1 MISKQFEAFYR
12 KLNTEQKKAVDTI
25 EGPVMVIAGPGT
37 GKTQVLILRIA
48 KILLETQI
56 EPENI
61 LALTFTDS
69 AVYEMR
75 KRLVDL
81 IGTPGYRVEI
91 NTFHGF
97 CNKLIQ
103 HNPSEFEE
111 LVESESIEE
120 LGQLQIIESIL
131 EKNSFTHIKPFGA
144 PLHFAKSILHVIGDL
159 KKEGVSVKAF
169 AQGIKE
175 QEKDFDG
182 VEDLYNTKGP
192 YTGKMKGKYMTLQ
205 KKIEKNKELI
215 TVYKKY
221 EEALISQKKYD
232 YNDMLLKVLSSFEGN
247 KNLLLQM
254 QELFQYFLVDEHQD
268 TNKAQNKIIEYLCNY
283 YPNPNLFV
291 VGDEKQAIYR
301 FQGATLENFLYFKH
315 LYKDAT
321 LINLTKNYRST
332 QIILDAA
339 HSLIKHNSASQI
351 LLPDSFLS
359 AASLEKK
366 REIEIA
372 ELSSFYEEY
381 YYVAREIKK
390 KIKAGAN
397 PREIAILARNNRDID
412 PFAEVFENLS
422 IPYIV
427 ESDQNIFKDLTV
439 QKLLSLFY
447 AIDRLGSDIELVDV
461 MHIDVFEIDPIDIYK
476 LILFAREKHTFLWD
490 VLSLETYKKNVIL
503 KKQEKIEDFVKKITE
518 WKTISMNDTFD
529 NVFIGVLNDSG
540 FLKRILSHRHRVD
553 VIEKVSLL
561 YTEIKKL
568 VSRNHLF
575 NLHEFIAYIELL
587 KAHKISPSTA
597 HKLIHKS
604 GVRLMTAHK
613 AKGQEFDYVYIINVH
628 DGHWGNKRHEGNLF
642 DIPWRHL
649 SVTFDT
655 VTQSTGDDDDRRLF
669 YVALT
674 RGRKQITLSYSSQG
688 ADDREQV
695 LSQFAEEINSL
706 FKKRINTDAFKKY
719 VASHPEMMLEK
730 KIDKGAKIEKD
741 LLQNKQFFNELFVR
755 RGLSVSGLN
764 NYLECP
770 WKYFF
775 RNLLLLPDVKNK
787 SMIFGSAIH
796 EALNLYLLER
806 EKNKVDENFVI
817 QKYREAL
824 DKQPLNQQ
832 ELAELTKKGES
843 VLKEYVNARAFRWP
857 HGLESELNIK
867 GIRFAEG
874 IFLNGKI
881 DMIERLDKKGDV
893 AVYDFKTGK
902 PKTRSYIEGT
912 IKSSK
917 GDYKRQLV
925 FYKIL
930 IDRYKEG
937 KLKMN
942 VVEGIIEFVEK
953 NEKGE
958 YQSERFTIS
967 KQEEDDLEK
976 LIYTVAG
983 EIKNLSFIDKT
994 CEDPACNYCRLR
1006 SFMMG

>member
-61 LALTFTDS
+61 LALTFTES

-131 EKNSFTHIKPFGA
+131 EKGSFTYIKPFGA

-169 AQGIKE
+169 SQGIKE
-175 QEKDFDG
+175 QEKDFEKI
-182 VEDLYNTKGP
+182 EDLYNTKGP

-205 KKIEKNKELI
+205 KKIQKNKELI
-215 TVYKKY
+215 IVYKKY
-221 EEALISQKKYD
+221 EEALVSQKKYD
-232 YNDMLLKVLSSFEGN
+232 YNDMLLKVLSSFEKN

-291 VGDEKQAIYR
+291 VGDEKQAIFR

-315 LYKDAT
+315 LYKDAK

-351 LLPDSFLS
+351 LLPESILS

-366 REIEIA
+366 RHIEIT

-381 YYVAREIKK
+381 YYVAQEIKK
-390 KIKAGAN
+390 KIKAGVN

-412 PFAEVFENLS
+412 PFVEVFESLT

-427 ESDQNIFKDLTV
+427 ESDQNIFQDLTI

-461 MHIDVFEIDPIDIYK
+461 IHIDIFEIDPIDIYK
-476 LILFAREKHTFLWD
+476 LMLFAREKHTFLWD
-490 VLSLETYKKNVIL
+490 VLSLESYNRSIVL
-503 KKQEKIEDFVKKITE
+503 KKQVQIEDFVKKMTG
-518 WKTISMNDTFD
+518 WKTKSMNDTFD
-529 NVFIGVLNDSG
+529 NVFIGVLNESG

-553 VIEKVSLL
+553 IIEKVSLL

-575 NLHEFIAYIELL
+575 NLHDFIAYIELL
-587 KAHKISPSTA
+587 KAHNISPSTA

-628 DGHWGNKRHEGNLF
+628 DGHWGNKRREGHLF
-642 DIPWRHL
+642 EIPWNHL
-649 SVTFDT
+649 SVTFDIISP
-655 VTQSTGDDDDRRLF
+655 STGDEDDRRLF

-674 RGRKQITLSYSSQG
+674 RGRKQITLSYSAQG

-695 LSQFAEEINSL
+695 ISQFAEEIDPL
-706 FKKRINTDAFKKY
+706 FKKEINTNGFKTY
-719 VASHPEMMLEK
+719 FAAHPEMMLQK
-730 KIDKGAKIEKD
+730 KHGGGDKIEKE
-741 LLQNKQFFNELFVR
+741 LLQNKQFFNDLFIR

-796 EALNLYLLER
+796 EALNAYLLER
-806 EKNKVDENFVI
+806 EKRKVDDAFAL
-817 QKYREAL
+817 QKYKEAL
-824 DKQPLNQQ
+824 NKQPLNEQ
-832 ELAELTKKGES
+832 ELAELNEKGEN
-843 VLKEYVNARAFRWP
+843 VLKEYVRAKASHWP

-874 IFLNGKI
+874 VFLNGKI
-881 DMIERLDKKGDV
+881 DMIERLNNKGDV

-902 PKTRSYIEGT
+902 PKSRSYIEGT

-930 IDRYKEG
+930 IDRFKEG

-942 VVEGIIEFVEK
+942 VGEGIIEFIEK
-953 NEKGE
+953 DEKGE
-958 YQSERFTIS
+958 YQSERFTITN
-967 KQEEDDLEK
+967 QEEKDLEK
-976 LIYTVAG
+976 LILTVAG
-983 EIKNLSFIDKT
+983 EIKNLSFIDQT

-1006 SFMMG
+1006 SFM

>member
-1 MISKQFEAFYR
+1 MISKQFETFYR
-12 KLNTEQKKAVDTI
+12 KLNPEQKKAVDTI

-61 LALTFTDS
+61 LSLTFTES

-103 HNPSEFEE
+103 YNPSEFEE
-111 LVESESIEE
+111 LIESESIEE
-120 LGQLQIIESIL
+120 LEQLQIIESIL
-131 EKNSFTHIKPFGA
+131 EKGAFTYIKPFGA
-144 PLHFAKSILHVIGDL
+144 PLHYAKSILHVIGDL

-169 AQGIKE
+169 AQGVKE
-175 QEKDFDG
+175 QEKEFEKI
-182 VEDLYNTKGP
+182 EDLYNTKGT
-192 YTGKMKGKYMTLQ
+192 YTGKMKGKYITLQ
-205 KKIEKNKELI
+205 KKILKNKELI
-215 TVYKKY
+215 AVYKKY
-221 EEALISQKKYD
+221 EEALVSQKKYD
-232 YNDMLLKVLSSFEGN
+232 YNDMLLKVLTAFEKN

-268 TNKAQNKIIEYLCNY
+268 TNKAQNKIIENLCNY

-291 VGDEKQAIYR
+291 VGDEKQAIFR

-339 HSLIKHNSASQI
+339 YSLIKHNSVLQT
-351 LLPDSFLS
+351 LLPESILS
-359 AASLEKK
+359 ASSIEKK
-366 REIEIA
+366 RHVEIA

-381 YYVAREIKK
+381 YYAAQEIKK
-390 KIKAGAN
+390 KIKTGVN

-412 PFAEVFENLS
+412 PFVEVFERLS
-422 IPYIV
+422 IPYII

-447 AIDRLGSDIELVDV
+447 SIDRLGSDIELIEV
-461 MHIDVFEIDPIDIYK
+461 MYIDIFEIDPIDTYK
-476 LILFAREKHTFLWD
+476 LILFARERHTFLWD
-490 VLSLETYKKNVIL
+490 VLSLESYKNDLIL
-503 KKQEKIEDFVKKITE
+503 KKQERIEDFVKKMTE
-518 WKTISMNDTFD
+518 WKMKSMNDTFD
-529 NVFIGVLNDSG
+529 NVFIGVLNESG

-553 VIEKVSLL
+553 IIEKVSLL

-575 NLHEFIAYIELL
+575 NLHDFIAYIELL
-587 KAHKISPSTA
+587 KSHNISPSTA
-597 HKLIHKS
+597 HKLIHKP

-613 AKGQEFDYVYIINVH
+613 AKGQEFDYVYIINVY
-628 DGHWGNKRHEGNLF
+628 DGHWGNKRREGQLF
-642 DIPWRHL
+642 EIPWRHL
-649 SVTFDT
+649 SVAFDT
-655 VTQSTGDDDDRRLF
+655 VSSTTGDEDDRRLF

-674 RGRKQITLSYSSQG
+674 RGRKQVSLSYSAQG
-688 ADDREQV
+688 VDDREQV
-695 LSQFAEEINSL
+695 ISQFAEEINPL
-706 FKKRINTDAFKKY
+706 FKKKVNTRAFITY
-719 VASHPEMMLEK
+719 FAAHPEIMLHKKDNGSNFEK
-730 KIDKGAKIEKD
+730 E
-741 LLQNKQFFNELFVR
+741 LLQNKLFFNDLFIR

-787 SMIFGSAIH
+787 SMIFGSAVH
-796 EALNLYLLER
+796 EALNAYLLER
-806 EKNKVDENFVI
+806 EKRKVEEDYVV
-817 QKYREAL
+817 QKYKESLNR
-824 DKQPLNQQ
+824 QPLNQQ
-832 ELAELTKKGES
+832 ELDELTEKGEK
-843 VLKEYVNARAFRWP
+843 VLKGYVDAKASHWP

-874 IFLNGKI
+874 IYLNGKI
-881 DMIERLDKKGDV
+881 DMIERLNNKGDV
-893 AVYDFKTGK
+893 VVYDFKTGK
-902 PKTRSYIEGT
+902 PKSRSYIEGS

-937 KLKMN
+937 KLKMD
-942 VVEGIIEFVEK
+942 VKEGIIEFVEK
-953 NEKGE
+953 DEKGQ

-967 KQEEDDLEK
+967 KQEENELEK
-976 LIYTVAG
+976 LIQTVAG
-983 EIKNLSFIDKT
+983 EIKNLSFIDKK
-994 CEDPACNYCRLR
+994 CEDSSCNYCRLR
-1006 SFMMG
+1006 SFM

>member
-12 KLNTEQKKAVDTI
+12 KLNREQKKAVDTI

-120 LGQLQIIESIL
+120 LEQLQIIESIL
-131 EKNSFTHIKPFGA
+131 EKGQFIYIKPFGA

-159 KKEGVSVKAF
+159 KKEGVSVKVF

-175 QEKDFDG
+175 QEKDFEAI
-182 VEDLYNTKGP
+182 EDLYNTKGP

-205 KKIEKNKELI
+205 KKIQKNKELI

-221 EEALISQKKYD
+221 KEALISQKKYD
-232 YNDMLLKVLSSFEGN
+232 YNDMLLKVLSTFEKN
-247 KNLLLQM
+247 KSLLLQM

-291 VGDEKQAIYR
+291 VGDEKQAIFR

-321 LINLTKNYRST
+321 LINLTQNYRST

-339 HSLIKHNSASQI
+339 HSLIKHNSPAQI
-351 LLPDSFLS
+351 LLPESILS
-359 AASLEKK
+359 SGSIEKK
-366 REIEIA
+366 RHIEIA

-381 YYVAREIKK
+381 YYVAQEIKEQ
-390 KIKAGAN
+390 IKAGTN

-412 PFAEVFENLS
+412 PFVEVFERLS
-422 IPYIV
+422 IPFIV
-427 ESDQNIFKDLTV
+427 ESDQNIFQDLV
-439 QKLLSLFY
+439 IQKLLSLFY

-476 LILFAREKHTFLWD
+476 LMLFAREKHTFLWG
-490 VLSLETYKKNVIL
+490 VLSLESYKKNIVL
-503 KKQEKIEDFVKKITE
+503 KKQEQIEDFIKKMTK
-518 WKTISMNDTFD
+518 WKTMSMNDTFD
-529 NVFIGVLNDSG
+529 NVFIRVLNDSG
-540 FLKRILSHRHRVD
+540 FLKLILSHRHRVEI
-553 VIEKVSLL
+553 IEKVSLL

-568 VSRNHLF
+568 VSRNHLLD
-575 NLHEFIAYIELL
+575 LHDFIAYIELL
-587 KAHKISPSTA
+587 KAHNISPSTV

-628 DGHWGNKRHEGNLF
+628 DGHWGNKRREGHLF
-642 DIPWRHL
+642 EIPWRHL
-649 SVTFDT
+649 SVTYDT
-655 VTQSTGDDDDRRLF
+655 VSPSTGDEDDRRLF

-674 RGRKQITLSYSSQG
+674 RGRKQITLSYATQG

-695 LSQFAEEINSL
+695 ISQFAEEIDPL
-706 FKKRINTDAFKKY
+706 FKKKIDTKTFKKY
-719 VASHPEMMLEK
+719 FTSHPEMMLQK
-730 KIDKGAKIEKD
+730 KYHKGDKIEKE
-741 LLQNKQFFNELFVR
+741 LLQNKQFFNDLFIR

-796 EALNLYLLER
+796 EALNSYLLER
-806 EKNKVDENFVI
+806 EKDQVDENFAV

-824 DKQPLNQQ
+824 NKQPLNQQ
-832 ELAELTKKGES
+832 ELEELNEKGENI
-843 VLKEYVNARAFRWP
+843 LKEYVKTKASHWP

-881 DMIERLDKKGDV
+881 DMIERLNNKGDV

-902 PKTRSYIEGT
+902 PKSRSHIEGT

-930 IDRYKEG
+930 IDRFKEG
-937 KLKMN
+937 KLKMH
-942 VVEGIIEFVEK
+942 VDEGIIEFVEK
-953 NEKGE
+953 DEKGE
-958 YQSERFTIS
+958 YQSERFIITD
-967 KQEEDDLEK
+967 QEEKDLEK
-976 LIYTVAG
+976 LILTVAD

>member
-37 GKTQVLILRIA
+37 GKTQILILRIA

-61 LALTFTDS
+61 LALTFTES

-131 EKNSFTHIKPFGA
+131 EKGSFSYIKPFGA

-159 KKEGVSVKAF
+159 KKEGVSIKAF

-175 QEKDFDG
+175 QEKDFEKI
-182 VEDLYNTKGP
+182 EDLYNTKGP
-192 YTGKMKGKYMTLQ
+192 YMGKMKGKYMSLQ
-205 KKIEKNKELI
+205 KKIQKNKELI
-215 TVYKKY
+215 VVCKKY
-221 EEALISQKKYD
+221 EEALVTQKKYD
-232 YNDMLLKVLSSFEGN
+232 YNDMLLKVLSSFEKN

-291 VGDEKQAIYR
+291 VGDEKQAIFR

-315 LYKDAT
+315 LYKDAN

-339 HSLIKHNSASQI
+339 HSLIKHNTTSQI
-351 LLPDSFLS
+351 LLPESILS
-359 AASLEKK
+359 AASIEKK
-366 REIEIA
+366 RHIEIA

-381 YYVAREIKK
+381 YYVAQEIKK
-390 KIKAGAN
+390 RIKAGVN

-412 PFAEVFENLS
+412 PFVEVFERLS
-422 IPYIV
+422 IPYII
-427 ESDQNIFKDLTV
+427 ESDQNIFKDLTI

-447 AIDRLGSDIELVDV
+447 SIDRLGSDIELIEV
-461 MHIDVFEIDPIDIYK
+461 MHTDIFEIDPIDVYK

-490 VLSLETYKKNVIL
+490 VLSLESYKNNVIL
-503 KKQEKIEDFVKKITE
+503 KKHERIEGFVKKMIE
-518 WKTISMNDTFD
+518 WKIKSMNDTFD
-529 NVFIGVLNDSG
+529 NVFIGVLNESG

-553 VIEKVSLL
+553 IIEKVSLL

-575 NLHEFIAYIELL
+575 NLHDFIAYIELL
-587 KAHKISPSTA
+587 KSHNISPSTA

-613 AKGQEFDYVYIINVH
+613 AKGQEFDYVYIINVY
-628 DGHWGNKRHEGNLF
+628 DGHWGNKRREGQLF
-642 DIPWRHL
+642 EIPWRHL
-649 SVTFDT
+649 SVVFDT
-655 VTQSTGDDDDRRLF
+655 VSSTTGDEDDRRLF

-674 RGRKQITLSYSSQG
+674 RGRKQVSLSYSAQG
-688 ADDREQV
+688 VDDREQV
-695 LSQFAEEINSL
+695 ISQFAEEINPL
-706 FKKRINTDAFKKY
+706 FKKKVNTRAFKTY
-719 VASHPEMMLEK
+719 FAAHPEIMLHKKDNGGNFEK
-730 KIDKGAKIEKD
+730 E
-741 LLQNKQFFNELFVR
+741 LLQNKLFFNDLFIR

-787 SMIFGSAIH
+787 SMIFGSAVH
-796 EALNLYLLER
+796 EALNAYLLER
-806 EKNKVDENFVI
+806 EKRKVDGAYAI
-817 QKYREAL
+817 QKYKEAL
-824 DKQPLNQQ
+824 NKQPLNEK
-832 ELAELTKKGES
+832 ELDELIEKGEK
-843 VLKEYVNARAFRWP
+843 VLKGYVDAKASHWS

-874 IFLNGKI
+874 IYLNGKI
-881 DMIERLDKKGDV
+881 DMIERLNSRGDV
-893 AVYDFKTGK
+893 VVYDFKTGK
-902 PKTRSYIEGT
+902 PKSRSYIEGS

-930 IDRYKEG
+930 IDRFKDG
-937 KLKMN
+937 KLKMD
-942 VVEGIIEFVEK
+942 VKEGIIEFVEK
-953 NEKGE
+953 DEKGQ

-967 KQEEDDLEK
+967 KQEENELEK
-976 LIYTVAG
+976 LIQTVAG
-983 EIKNLSFIDKT
+983 EIKNLSFINKT
-994 CEDPACNYCRLR
+994 CEDPSCNYCRLR
-1006 SFMMG
+1006 SFM